1 VVGFIAR
8 FRLGYQMGLM
18 VLVFLTGFILSSA
31 VSMYG
36 LRQVMVNGP
45 LYQQIA
51 RDQELIADIL
61 PPPAYIIDAY
71 ANVLQLKLAI
81 ENGADEKTVQRL
93 LAESQRTRQDY
104 EERLSYWRSVLPEGE
119 IRQSLTEQA
128 ADPAREFFDIR
139 DRQVIPALLAGETAR
154 AEELIWNELR
164 PRFEAHRSAIDRT
177 VELGYASVN
186 NSEQSA
192 KGVVARV
199 NVLVP
204 AVSLISALLATL
216 LAALMAR
223 LLTKRLGHVAK
234 ALDELTTHDIPAL
247 ERALGALARGD
258 LRATVSFK
266 VRPSELTGRD
276 EVATLIGAYN
286 RLQSALGNVEQ
297 SFRTLVEGL
306 RDMVTSL
313 RGAAALLNDVGAD
326 VHRRVEQTT
335 VAIQSVTGAAESV
348 ARGSADQANALTGL
362 RQSLT
367 ELAQTSD
374 ALAKA
379 AADQARVVHQ
389 AFELASEINRQ
400 NQEAAQTAR
409 AVGQLATEHAQ
420 HAQRGQRAVERTLSA
435 ITRAQAKS
443 TEAQKRVDEMVK
455 HAQSIDQVLTIVRSI
470 TEQTNLLALN
480 AAIEA
485 ARAGEAGRGFAVVAE
500 EVRKLSANAAESTT
514 HIAELVHQL
523 QNSAASAVQAATES
537 LETMTGV
544 ATETNN
550 TVSDLFESTTEA
562 ARELATLSERALTL
576 AEQALKSVEYLRA
589 QLEQAASTVEE
600 TSAGTAELATSVA
613 TISTTA
619 SQLSAIGEENAQ
631 ASEHASNA
639 MEEISHELSEVA
651 HNAQALFQLAQQL
664 LRETE
669 RFLLD
674 QPVAHAQADSSR
686 RLLPVDSVHSLGDGL
701 ALPVASSRTGSL
713 MPAPSR
719 WTNGHGEP

>member
-1 VVGFIAR
+1 
-8 FRLGYQMGLM
+8 M
-18 VLVFLTGFILSSA
+18 
-31 VSMYG
+31 
-36 LRQVMVNGP
+36 
-45 LYQQIA
+45 
-51 RDQELIADIL
+51 L
-61 PPPAYIIDAY
+61 P
-71 ANVLQLKLAI
+71 K
-81 ENGADEKTVQRL
+81 
-93 LAESQRTRQDY
+93 
-104 EERLSYWRSVLPEGE
+104 GE

-313 RGAAALLNDVGAD
+313 RDAAALLNDVGAD

-409 AVGQLATEHAQ
+409 AVGRLAAEHAQ
-420 HAQRGQRAVERTLSA
+420 QGQRAVERTLSA
-435 ITRAQAKS
+435 IARAQAKS

-589 QLEQAASTVEE
+589 QLEQAAATVEE

-664 LRETE
+664 LRQTE
-669 RFLLD
+669 RFILD
-674 QPVAHAQADSSR
+674 QPVAHVQADSSR

>member
-1 VVGFIAR
+1 MGVVGFIAR

-104 EERLSYWRSVLPEGE
+104 EERLSYWRGVLPKGE

-313 RGAAALLNDVGAD
+313 RDAAALLNDVGAD

-409 AVGQLATEHAQ
+409 AVGRLATEHAQ
-420 HAQRGQRAVERTLSA
+420 QGQRAVERTLSA
-435 ITRAQAKS
+435 IARAQAKS

-631 ASEHASNA
+631 ASENASNA

-674 QPVAHAQADSSR
+674 QPVAHAQVDSSR

-701 ALPVASSRTGSL
+701 ALSAAASRTGPL

>member
-1 VVGFIAR
+1 MVGFIAR

-71 ANVLQLKLAI
+71 ANILQLKLAI

-104 EERLSYWRSVLPEGE
+104 EERLSYWRGVLPKGE

-286 RLQSALGNVEQ
+286 RLQSALGSVEQ

-313 RGAAALLNDVGAD
+313 RDAAALLNDVGAD

-409 AVGQLATEHAQ
+409 AVGRLAAEHAQ
-420 HAQRGQRAVERTLSA
+420 QGQRAVERTLSA
-435 ITRAQAKS
+435 IARAQAKS

-669 RFLLD
+669 RFILD
-674 QPVAHAQADSSR
+674 QPAAHAQADSSR

-701 ALPVASSRTGSL
+701 ALPAAASRTGSL